1 MYKVKPGATGAAKID
16 QLKYIER
23 SKSDKVTDVLVA
35 PESVIADASS
45 AQKVGKGSLLR
56 VEGQAN
62 QYIAFGDESIG
73 APGAGTQTAVK
84 TPADF
89 FYIVA
94 TDEFVRTSAAMRI
107 EVIED

>member
-16 QLKYIER
+16 QLKYVER

-35 PESVIADASS
+35 PQSVIADAST
-45 AQKVGKGSLLR
+45 AQKVGKGSLQR
-56 VEGQAN
+56 VKGQASA
-62 QYIAFGDESIG
+62 YIVFGDDSVG
-73 APGAGTQTAVK
+73 VPAVGTQNALE

-89 FYIVA
+89 FYIIA
-94 TDEFVRTSAAMRI
+94 TDDFVRTSAAMRI